1 MALADASSSYQRGPR
16 GVYPSQNH
24 IAIRQ
29 AGEKGGWKLRLSLTL
44 YRNVLYT
51 PSALLNRNAIILSAS
66 SFMCQPWTT
75 LLLQLVVSMSVLWTS
90 GAAVCFAQQRP
101 AAELPAVEDHG
112 LPEIL
117 SQQLFRDRQIE
128 LLLRSAESARDRRNA
143 EGMPASLLTIFAHPH
158 DVFEFDSESESASS
172 LRNRALT
179 VLLQSSPE
187 LQRAWV
193 DANRVIAK
201 QELESA
207 IRSNGRQEV
216 ARVARTFPLTEAGLQ
231 AAVIDMTCELL
242 KGDSHRVAAQIR
254 QLEEMYSGT
263 VLHSEP
269 QRQLRPLKEMITK
282 LDAERSNN
290 LSTDESSPAVQLS
303 VLASASTG
311 TIAPPWPKPLWTWRE
326 AIWNF
331 PGVPQPE
338 TGYLLS
344 MFDPEARSRF
354 NEFNNWRS
362 VFWSD
367 SIVIRTPFRI
377 VALDR
382 SSGQERW
389 SIPTDTFRRQS
400 ASVYD
405 ELEVGTT
412 QAVSESQSVF
422 DRASPIYGLA
432 EFGLLAADSDFLF
445 FVDRFSFFAGRD
457 PFIDNPVGRVIRSR
471 NGFPV
476 IEEDDELNHQP
487 VASRLVALRR
497 DNDAS
502 VPIVAWQIGDGQ
514 PFQYDPVAKV
524 QSIESTPSPRDATA
538 FASGASAIKV
548 SEVDTEE
555 ADRTW
560 SGHRFLSPP
569 TGQGPRVFVLT
580 LDDTQVFLNCLQ
592 RNTGELLWRQPLAY
606 ADENTFTFIDA
617 SIFTKRTSTCVVS
630 GNTIVCSLA
639 DGMLIGVRALDGM
652 LLWATS
658 IRDEASLTPEFRFGW
673 PLPTDDSS
681 IPSPSI
687 QVPCIADGIV
697 VCSSHAS
704 ASLCGLSLETG
715 EILWK
720 SSRRAF
726 GAGEVG
732 GSPDYYVAGI
742 CGSQIILVGDRHCRS
757 VDLKTGD
764 QNWVV
769 QIPGGSGRAEC
780 RGDRCVIPMRY
791 GQAVTVNLSSGAL
804 VPQSIID
811 SPQNSMDQ
819 YGAVV
824 SDDELICVS
833 TPTCVAVFPR
843 VDALLK
849 SADQLPALTANPTKQ
864 FLIQAQ
870 AHLINGDID
879 TSLTLLKEAVASRNA
894 GEPPSP
900 KIDEFLAEL
909 ILQQWGRAI
918 AARQEGIQGIPVEQ
932 FILPDAEIPRD
943 AALLSQLQ
951 LPAELGFRAS
961 VFQLLSDSSPDRRSP
976 GVAELKRLRDWNRPI
991 RLTNL
996 WSVRPELL
1004 FDESSINLTTDTH
1017 AVDDLSN
1024 EEMRKLVS
1032 RAAQHPEVM
1041 PDDTL
1046 RQRLANRL
1054 ISRGEFSVAELFL
1067 VRWCEASATGNKTSY
1082 AQASHLL
1089 KQMRSLRDT
1098 SAFRNRP
1105 AVSNDDDD
1113 NSRHTTGPLGS
1124 PESGITSAVSA
1135 PLAFEFLPFIRQ
1147 PDADVEAINRQVWS
1161 EALPKHCSMNT
1172 YLSSEMDGGSKLIS
1186 TDPLDG
1192 SIRDQV
1198 ALPFSVNPAAG
1209 RFVPLSDGDLTPG
1222 LFPVCSTDEIAM
1234 MSCPILGEA
1243 GILWK
1248 RRFRNGEKDAQRV
1261 EFGSLGSD
1269 HFIWQFADELHCS
1282 DPLTGDDL
1290 WNRKL
1295 NLSQSE
1301 QTTMFRGTNPSVRR
1315 IAGDRQA
1322 TLVMGSDSRSY
1333 ERFNTRDGRLL
1344 GSGRLT
1350 IGRSESVVTI
1360 GRCLLYTDSNAR
1372 LHLFDSASGKDEL
1385 EDDEPILPLNRHE
1398 RTVCQVLENNR
1409 VLVVSATL
1417 ELILIDVDH
1426 GRIDFRTPVSK
1437 FVESGFVFSFSAF
1450 ERHGRLFAALS
1461 GEGRSE
1467 RSIQQAFMRG
1477 SMRLSNGPLLCLNP
1491 VTGDVQWSVNVE
1503 QAVFPDVHGD
1513 PTDLLVSWAAPKQML
1528 DANLGYQSEDKL
1540 VVQVIDETTGQLI
1553 AQSPDYSSLP
1563 PLRCVHI
1570 ADERLIQLTTPNA
1583 TISIRASAADS
1594 REFPQ

>member
-1 MALADASSSYQRGPR
+1 M
-16 GVYPSQNH
+16 
-24 IAIRQ
+24 
-29 AGEKGGWKLRLSLTL
+29 
-44 YRNVLYT
+44 
-51 PSALLNRNAIILSAS
+51 
-66 SFMCQPWTT
+66 
-75 LLLQLVVSMSVLWTS
+75 
-90 GAAVCFAQQRP
+90 
-101 AAELPAVEDHG
+101 
-112 LPEIL
+112 
-117 SQQLFRDRQIE
+117 
-128 LLLRSAESARDRRNA
+128 
-143 EGMPASLLTIFAHPH
+143 
-158 DVFEFDSESESASS
+158 
-172 LRNRALT
+172 
-179 VLLQSSPE
+179 LLQSSPE

-193 DANRVIAK
+193 DANRVIAEL
-201 QELESA
+201 ELESA
-207 IRSNGRQEV
+207 IRSSGHHEV
-216 ARVARTFPLTEAGLQ
+216 ANVARAFPLTEAGIR
-231 AAVIDMTCELL
+231 AEVIDMTCELL
-242 KGDSHRVAAQIR
+242 KGDSYRVAAKIQ
-254 QLEEMYSGT
+254 QMEEMYSGT
-263 VLHSEP
+263 VLHSEL
-269 QRQLRPLKEMITK
+269 QRQSLPLKEMITK
-282 LDAERSNN
+282 LAAEHGNN
-290 LSTDESSPAVQLS
+290 RSTDESSRAALLS
-303 VLASASTG
+303 VSASASTG

-344 MFDPEARSRF
+344 MFDPEAANRYD
-354 NEFNNWRS
+354 EFNNWRS

-377 VALDR
+377 IALDR

-389 SIPTDTFRRQS
+389 SIPTDTFMRQS
-400 ASVYD
+400 TSVYD
-405 ELEVGTT
+405 ELEAGTN

-432 EFGLLAADSDFLF
+432 EFGLVATDGDFLF
-445 FVDRFSFFAGRD
+445 FVDRFAFFAGRD
-457 PFIDNPVGRVIRSR
+457 PFIDNTVGRVIRSR

-497 DNDAS
+497 GNDAS
-502 VPIVAWQIGDGQ
+502 VPIVAWQIGDGP

-524 QSIESTPSPRDATA
+524 PSMESSVLSGDETA
-538 FASGASAIKV
+538 FRSGANATTV
-548 SEVDTEE
+548 SEADTNK
-555 ADRTW
+555 ADQTW

-580 LDDTQVFLNCLQ
+580 LNDTQVFLNCLQ

-606 ADENTFTFIDA
+606 TDENALTFIDA

-639 DGMLIGVRALDGM
+639 DGMLIGVRVLDGM
-652 LLWATS
+652 LQWATA
-658 IRDEASLTPEFRFGW
+658 IRDEVSLTPEFRFGW
-673 PLPTDDSS
+673 PLATEETTIS
-681 IPSPSI
+681 SPSI
-687 QVPCIADGIV
+687 QVPCVADGIV
-697 VCSSHAS
+697 VCCNHAS
-704 ASLCGLSLETG
+704 ASLYGLSLETG

-742 CGSQIILVGDRHCRS
+742 CGNQIILVGDRHCRS

-769 QIPGGSGRAEC
+769 QISGSSGRAEC

-791 GQAVTVNLSSGAL
+791 GQAVTVNLSSGTL

-811 SPQNSMDQ
+811 PPQNSMDQ
-819 YGAVV
+819 YGAVA
-824 SDDELICVS
+824 SDDELICIS

-849 SADQLPALTANPTKQ
+849 NADQLPALTSNPTKR

-879 TSLTLLKEAVASRNA
+879 TSLTLLKKAVASRDP
-894 GEPPSP
+894 GEPSAP
-900 KIDEFLAEL
+900 KIDEFLAEV

-918 AARQEGIQGIPVEQ
+918 GARLEDMQGLSLGTE
-932 FILPDAEIPRD
+932 LPGD

-951 LPAELGFRAS
+951 LPADLGFRTA

-976 GVAELKRLRDWNRPI
+976 GLEELKHLRDWNRPVK
-991 RLTNL
+991 LTNM

-1004 FDESSINLTTDTH
+1004 FDEPSIDLPIDTH
-1017 AVDDLSN
+1017 AFDDLSN
-1024 EEMRKLVS
+1024 VEMRKIVS
-1032 RAAQHPEVM
+1032 HAARHPEVM
-1041 PDDTL
+1041 PDDTS
-1046 RQRLANRL
+1046 RQRLANQL
-1054 ISRGEFSVAELFL
+1054 IRRGEFAVAELFL
-1067 VRWCEASATGNKTSY
+1067 IRRCEATATVNRNAY
-1082 AQASHLL
+1082 EQAADLL
-1089 KQMRSLRDT
+1089 KQLRT
-1098 SAFRNRP
+1098 PGNNSADRIRP
-1105 AVSNDDDD
+1105 AVINENDES
-1113 NSRHTTGPLGS
+1113 SRHTPGPEGPS
-1124 PESGITSAVSA
+1124 VSGITSAVSA
-1135 PLAFEFLPFIRQ
+1135 PLAFELSPFIRQ
-1147 PDADVEAINRQVWS
+1147 PDADVEATDRQVWS
-1161 EALPKHCSMNT
+1161 DSLPKHCAMNT
-1172 YLSSEMDGGSKLIS
+1172 YVSSETDAISKLIS

-1192 SIRDQV
+1192 SVRDQV
-1198 ALPFSVNPAAG
+1198 TLPFSINPAAG

-1222 LFPVCSTDEIAM
+1222 LFPVCSTDEMAM
-1234 MSCPILGEA
+1234 MSSPIPGEA
-1243 GILWK
+1243 GILWR

-1282 DPLTGDDL
+1282 DPMTGDDL
-1290 WNRKL
+1290 WIRKL

-1301 QTTMFRGTNPSVRR
+1301 QATLFRGTNPSVRR

-1333 ERFNTRDGRLL
+1333 ERFHTRDGRLL
-1344 GSGRLT
+1344 GSGRLA
-1350 IGRSESVVTI
+1350 IGRSESVVTV
-1360 GRCLLYTDSNAR
+1360 GRCLLYTDANAR

-1385 EDDEPILPLNRHE
+1385 EDDEAILPLNRDE
-1398 RTVCQVLENNR
+1398 KTICQVLENNR

-1477 SMRLSNGPLLCLNP
+1477 SPRLSNGPLLCLNP
-1491 VTGDVQWSVNVE
+1491 VTGDVQWSVDVE

-1513 PTDLLVSWAAPKQML
+1513 PTDLLISWSAPKQML
-1528 DANLGYQSEDKL
+1528 DANLGYQAEDKL
-1540 VVQVIDETTGQLI
+1540 VVQVIDENSGQLI
-1553 AQSPDYSSLP
+1553 AQSPSFSSLP

-1583 TISIRASAADS
+1583 TISIRASAVDS
-1594 REFPQ
+1594 SEFPQ